1 MMEDK
6 RKGLL
11 FLHSAILIMGGTGL
25 FSKLV
30 SLPATDITVW
40 RSFIAVTVILV
51 LLLVRRR
58 PLALHQRRDGLI
70 MAIAGVLL
78 GLHWATYFQAM
89 QMAGV
94 AVGMVAMY
102 TYPIMTVFLEPLFKG
117 HKPHLSDVG
126 CALVMLFG
134 IILLV
139 PEFDLGNNITQGVC
153 WGVLSAALFALRN
166 VIQGHY
172 LHGYSGETSILYQ
185 GVLAGAVIIPFMTT
199 SPLSVES
206 DNLLKLLLLG
216 AVFTALPHTFFAN
229 SLRYLKAK
237 TVGLIGCLQPVYG
250 AILAF
255 LILAEEPGLMTLL
268 GGAIIVSTAAFETY
282 RS

>member
-1 MMEDK
+1 MNDK

-11 FLHSAILIMGGTGL
+11 FLHSAIFIFGGTAL
-25 FSKLV
+25 FAKLI

-40 RSFIAVTVILV
+40 RSFIAVAVILV
-51 LLLVRRR
+51 ILLLRRR
-58 PLALHQRRDGLI
+58 PLRLQQRRDGPIMLI
-70 MAIAGVLL
+70 GGALL

-89 QMAGV
+89 QVAGI

-102 TYPIMTVFLEPLFKG
+102 TYPIMIVFLEPLFKNQR
-117 HKPHLSDVG
+117 PHLSDIV
-126 CALVMLFG
+126 CAMIMLMG
-134 IILLV
+134 ILLLV
-139 PEFDLGNNITQGVC
+139 PEFDLQNNVTQGVC

-172 LHGYSGETSILYQ
+172 LKGYSGETSILYQ
-185 GVLAGAVIIPFMTT
+185 GAVAGAIVIPFMTT
-199 SPLSVES
+199 DPLAVDAE
-206 DNLLKLLLLG
+206 NLFKLILLG
-216 AVFTALPHTFFAN
+216 ALFTALPHSFFAN

-250 AILAF
+250 ATLAY
-255 LILAEEPGLMTLL
+255 LVLAEQPEWMTLL
-268 GGAIIVSTAAFETY
+268 GGAIIISTAAYETY

>member
-1 MMEDK
+1 MEDK

-11 FLHSAILIMGGTGL
+11 FLHSAILIFGGTGL
-25 FSKLV
+25 FAKLI

-40 RSFIAVTVILV
+40 RSFIAVTVLLV
-51 LLLVRRR
+51 LLLLRRR
-58 PLALHQRRDGLI
+58 PLALHRRQDGLI
-70 MAIAGVLL
+70 MVIGGILL
-78 GLHWATYFQAM
+78 GLHWATYFQSM
-89 QMAGV
+89 QVAGV

-117 HKPHLSDVG
+117 HRPHVSDML
-126 CALVMLFG
+126 CAAVMLFG
-134 IILLV
+134 IVLLV
-139 PEFDLGNNITQGVC
+139 PEFDLANNITQGVC

-172 LHGYSGETSILYQ
+172 LKGYSGETSILYQ
-185 GVLAGAVIIPFMTT
+185 GILAGAVVIPFMTT
-199 SPLSVES
+199 NPLAVDTE
-206 DNLLKLLLLG
+206 NLIKLLLLG
-216 AVFTALPHTFFAN
+216 ALFTALPHSFFAN

-250 AILAF
+250 TILAF
-255 LILAEEPGLMTLL
+255 LLLSEEPGLMTLI
-268 GGAIIVSTAAFETY
+268 GGGIIIGTAAFETY